1 MPRPWG
7 QEGAWQGLGVRS
19 SMWSV
24 GQGEIVEGQANPAGP
39 GRCGEGL
46 GVQEGMWGDQARDGH
61 AISMEE
67 GVATA
72 GTDGRQRGGQTGGH
86 SLAQHGVRQLELSRR
101 PHGGRAQNKPGGHQ
115 QEQGWRAEVHV
126 TGDEPGMKLGCAGC
140 ILYSGPV
147 FAAPVCVTCDLLTA
161 SHCMCVSLS
170 LLTNRELCRDRDAA
184 PCCNS

>member
-1 MPRPWG
+1 MFGQREVPMPRPWG

-86 SLAQHGVRQLELSRR
+86 SLAQHGVRQLELSRQ
-101 PHGGRAQNKPGGHQ
+101 PHGAEPRTSLVGPAGTGLEGRGPRDWGRA
-115 QEQGWRAEVHV
+115 WDEVGVCWLHLVLRPRVRCSRVWHV
-126 TGDEPGMKLGCAGC
+126 RPPDG
-140 ILYSGPV
+140 ISLY
-147 FAAPVCVTCDLLTA
+147 VC
-161 SHCMCVSLS
+161 
-170 LLTNRELCRDRDAA
+170 
-184 PCCNS
+184 